1 MNITHAS
8 TDDKKTIY
16 RLTHAMRAGKIVDL
30 DGQVIQPTAWAIYED
45 VDKQT
50 GDTKKVLSFQLD
62 TGEIV
67 GTISE
72 TFIREFE
79 DIVEVFGPLAALE
92 IKTSQTKNGRTF
104 VFPQPA

>member
-16 RLTHAMRAGKIVDL
+16 RLTHSMRAGKVVDL
-30 DGQVIQPTAWAIYED
+30 DGQTIQPTAWAIYED
-45 VDKQT
+45 TDKQT
-50 GDTKKVLSFQLD
+50 GEVKIVLSFELD

-79 DIVEVFGPLAALE
+79 DIVETFGPLQPLE
-92 IKTSQTKNGRTF
+92 IRTALTKNGRTF
-104 VFPQPA
+104 VFPMPA